1 MSAGCSTC
9 RSASGMQRASL
20 RFSPSS
26 RRKAITR
33 RPTTRR
39 SCVLRR
45 CLRDRAQPTCWSGS
59 SDATLQPVSAPAATC
74 CCAVWRHRPICRRC
88 RPIGAA
94 LIDVLPGRFSE
105 VRGARSPWAT
115 TRADED
121 ALSSSISL
129 PRQAGSMPALRRVRS
144 STCWPGPRHTGRTM
158 SWSRPRWPSPSRRRA
173 RHGRRSSGCA
183 RRLSITL
190 RRRIALP
197 LEAPRD
203 WARPDPLKCTCADC
217 RQLGAFLVAADRPEW
232 RLKAP
237 QDRRSHVEQSVRNAT
252 CDIDL
257 TTERRGS
264 PHALVAVKNQA
275 SYEQR
280 AKQRRRDLEHVSA
293 LGG

>member
-1 MSAGCSTC
+1 VKTGFVVDLLTALSRIDAGLAARAVEHLLAWPKTYGPDDVLVPAALAFTKQAESAAWPAVE
-9 RSASGMQRASL
+9 RLRAASL
-20 RFSPSS
+20 
-26 RRKAITR
+26 
-33 RPTTRR
+33 
-39 SCVLRR
+39 
-45 CLRDRAQPTCWSGS
+45 D
-59 SDATLQPVSAPAATC
+59 
-74 CCAVWRHRPICRRC
+74 H
-88 RPIGAA
+88 
-94 LIDVLPGRFSE
+94 
-105 VRGARSPWAT
+105 
-115 TRADED
+115 
-121 ALSSSISL
+121 
-129 PRQAGSMPALRRVRS
+129 
-144 STCWPGPRHTGRTM
+144 
-158 SWSRPRWPSPSRRRA
+158 
-173 RHGRRSSGCA
+173 
-183 RRLSITL
+183 L

-203 WARPDPLKCTCADC
+203 WARSDPLKCTCADC